1 MDPCYSWTFIESFWF
16 VLPSAVLMQDSKMII
31 MGGQNCNGLVG
42 QTIKSHTVRTTQ
54 HTDFLYIAQCP
65 RSQEGCPCSK
75 NLPAVITIKYAPMLQ
90 ILPGVSEN
98 PPLVSKHVRTNIFG
112 NAWQNWHFRIGLTLF
127 DLKQLLL
134 DNGNIVHCTTT

>member
-16 VLPSAVLMQDSKMII
+16 VLPSAVVMQDSKMITKSWADKI
-31 MGGQNCNGLVG
+31 VMAWLVKQSNRTQSEPLNT
-42 QTIKSHTVRTTQ
+42 QTSYTLRK
-54 HTDFLYIAQCP
+54 
-65 RSQEGCPCSK
+65 EGCSCSK

-112 NAWQNWHFRIGLTLF
+112 NA
-127 DLKQLLL
+127 
-134 DNGNIVHCTTT
+134 